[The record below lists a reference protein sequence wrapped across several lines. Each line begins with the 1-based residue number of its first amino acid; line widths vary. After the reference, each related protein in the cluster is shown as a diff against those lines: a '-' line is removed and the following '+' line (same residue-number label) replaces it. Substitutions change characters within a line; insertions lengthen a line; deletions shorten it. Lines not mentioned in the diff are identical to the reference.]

1 MSVPEARTS
10 DLKLFHAFIN
20 LLNDGESLDKIST
33 RYLLTQAG
41 VSKSTFYRHY
51 ADKFAFY
58 DWVADYLL
66 NQLQDTDYSAA
77 TPLSF
82 YKRYFEKCQTYRLA
96 YKSFIVNNHWLEFE
110 RRLLDDGMANYTAIL
125 SRINQPDVPV
135 TTIASYVVSAH
146 VGMAINW
153 LQTDDPSTPD
163 ELAEQLTRL
172 TTGALAAYHI
182 DFAGLFKLK

>member
-1 MSVPEARTS
+1 MPVLTARTS
-10 DLKLFHAFIN
+10 DLKLFHALIN
-20 LLNDGESLDKIST
+20 LLNSGESLDKIST
-33 RYLLTQAG
+33 RHLLTQAG

-110 RRLLDDGMANYTAIL
+110 KRLLDVGMANYTAIL
-125 SRINQPDVPV
+125 SRIDQPDIPV
-135 TTIASYVVSAH
+135 TTIASCIVSAH

-153 LQTDDPSTPD
+153 LRTDDTSTPD
-163 ELAEQLTRL
+163 ELALQLTRL